1 MASVTDRSLPG
12 SPDRHAGLVADII
25 PALVFAS
32 DSARPSANSG
42 GYFADLAL
50 LVIGGSAL
58 LIAIVLWFDN
68 AQGGLTGNGVVKSLE
83 LKPWVTEPANAPP
96 YSSNYLYYP
105 LSRPPCPLLDLL
117 CVFTA

>member
-1 MASVTDRSLPG
+1 MPVASVRDGWLRG

-68 AQGGLTGNGVVKSLE
+68 AQGGLTRNGVFKSPE
-83 LKPWVTEPANAPP
+83 LKPRVAHPSNAPLYP
-96 YSSNYLYYP
+96 SNYLFYP
-105 LSRPPCPLLDLL
+105 LYGAPRPL
-117 CVFTA
+117 

>member
-58 LIAIVLWFDN
+58 LIAIVLWVDN
-68 AQGGLTGNGVVKSLE
+68 PQGGLTGHGAVKSLE
-83 LKPWVTEPANAPP
+83 LQAWVADPANAPLYPSNFP
-96 YSSNYLYYP
+96 YS
-105 LSRPPCPLLDLL
+105 
-117 CVFTA
+117 